1 MAPSVKKFVTEIDE
15 DLVATNSMQFDYSKI
30 TQSNVNMVNNIVDI
44 NLISSSSKLAGHY
57 LYEAGKQR
65 LSDLNLTDVWPS
77 SSMYKV
83 TIKDNPWVSSFKAK
97 HQANEINSS
106 FRDNFDS
113 NLNFSRLP
121 SSGGVNLKK
130 SLQNGFFP
138 NIKNML

>member
-1 MAPSVKKFVTEIDE
+1 M
-15 DLVATNSMQFDYSKI
+15 ATNSINFDSNKMV
-30 TQSNVNMVNNIVDI
+30 QSNVNIVNNIVDI

-57 LYEAGKQR
+57 LYESKQR

-97 HQANEINSS
+97 HQAHEINST

-113 NLNFSRLP
+113 NLNFSRLN

-130 SLQNGFFP
+130 SFQNNFFP